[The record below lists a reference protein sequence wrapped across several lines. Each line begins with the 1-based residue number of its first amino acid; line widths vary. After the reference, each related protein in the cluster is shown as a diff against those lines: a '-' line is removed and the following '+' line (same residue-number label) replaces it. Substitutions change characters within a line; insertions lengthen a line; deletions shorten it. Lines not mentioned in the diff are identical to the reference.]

1 MMMKEDPPEEVR
13 FPLALEV
20 CEGLRWMEA
29 QGVLGKQRGDVQ
41 KPSAV
46 PGSPCGSFWLE
57 QRVSAVEQ
65 DAVGRKDVLPPS
77 WQHLEAFES

>member
-1 MMMKEDPPEEVR
+1 MKADTPEEVS
-13 FPLALEV
+13 FPRTLEV
-20 CEGLRWMEA
+20 QGLRWTEA

-65 DAVGRKDVLPPS
+65 DAVGRKDALPPS
-77 WQHLEAFES
+77 WATSVGF